1 MSKSYEDLG
10 FSALCA
16 MGTPKGSEATWTLG
30 AVGVGTAA
38 MLGMAYMQHRSG
50 ARVERAV
57 TQIVVDAEGNP
68 VIDTATG
75 QPMLETVMVKRK
87 ARTRKSLAVDP
98 RGKVIEETAGVVVSE
113 LDEICPL
120 TDPKTNKPCGQR
132 MPKGYEEHLKSK
144 HGVELIDDP
153 SARRVPRKKELEKLL
168 EGMTP
173 REKELVQKAVF
184 AEQTIRPTVFLKTP
198 DAYMEEIARIMHEEE
213 GLGTSVEREETE
225 FPTRK
230 EVEEKAFKR
239 AIARMEDEA
248 SEIGPEAYRPATIAE
263 KLFLGGRKVTP
274 EERSRYRTA
283 SEQAQIGVYE
293 KEVPLSEDE
302 LDAPIDITAPGFD
315 DSMRK
320 VLGYRLKFGGPV
332 SQADLEDTEDQVAEE
347 LGQDAADLEVPL
359 ALAEEALEGGTTLR
373 KLGVKTKRVRVPIYR
388 EKIKPPVKEKVLTL
402 RTRILE
408 PESRYGTP
416 EYEAKKAKMRRAV
429 ELVDELRLEAEAK
442 KRREAINTY
451 WPNKNESPSELAP
464 MWIVDMYRKYVDR
477 QEDTAERIRRRNLGQ
492 NAGRYYMWEK
502 DTGALLALF
511 RGDEELQMTKQLG
524 RPLTAEEK
532 KGLISETTV
541 DDDGDFV
548 FGGILEGSF
557 NKKIP
562 VSFKSLTG
570 EASGRLNQIL
580 LGFRRQQ
587 LRPEEIMILFD
598 PKLDEKARKRAI
610 RLLRQQPIPSEVR
623 KQQRDIAR
631 NMIEKLWTNPNSY
644 RIGSPEYD
652 ALRRE
657 PFARLMGARATRV
670 GAEPPALGRKEL
682 KPYRGS

>member
-184 AEQTIRPTVFLKTP
+184 AEQKIRPTVFLKTP
-198 DAYMEEIARIMHEEE
+198 DAYMEEIARIMQVEE
-213 GLGTSVEREETE
+213 GLGTSVEREENE
-225 FPTRK
+225 FPTRQ
-230 EVEEKAFKR
+230 EVEGKAFEKE
-239 AIARMEDEA
+239 IARMEEEA
-248 SEIGPEAYRPATIAE
+248 RRSGREAKT
-263 KLFLGGRKVTP
+263 FLGGRKVSP
-274 EERSRYRTA
+274 KERA
-283 SEQAQIGVYE
+283 PSERVQIGVYDE

-302 LDAPIDITAPGFD
+302 LDTPIDITAPGFD
-315 DSMRK
+315 ESMRK

-332 SQADLEDTEDQVAEE
+332 SRGDLEDAEDQVAEE

-429 ELVDELRLEAEAK
+429 EIVDELRLEAEAK
-442 KRREAINTY
+442 KRRDEIKTY
-451 WPNKNESPSELAP
+451 WPNKNESPNEFAP

-610 RLLRQQPIPSEVR
+610 RELRQQPIPSEVR

-644 RIGSPEYD
+644 RVGSPEYD